1 MIMKTHSFLLL
12 AFFSILLWSCDG
24 MYDNVNTYYNEG
36 ETNYIAK
43 ADSVSTKA
51 GHNRVQLTWKV
62 NTDPRIKNLNVTWD
76 DGAKE
81 VTIPIEFSSLD
92 ENRYCTVIIDPVEEG
107 EHIFKLY
114 HTGNGDISVPTEAEA
129 NSYGARYE
137 AGLEPRPI
145 RSVTVNQGKVT
156 IEWRS
161 VVENCDVEVTYSTV
175 GGGTSKLSVG
185 PTELSTVIAD
195 AQPGGS
201 YSYTSTYL
209 PEEGAIDTFVVESG
223 PKTFPE

>member
-24 MYDNVNTYYNEG
+24 MYDNVNTYYSEG

-51 GHNRVQLTWKV
+51 GHNRVQITRKV

-81 VTIPIEFSSLD
+81 ITVPIEFSSLD
-92 ENRYCTVIIDPVEEG
+92 ENRFCTVVIDPVEEG

-114 HTGNGDISVPTEAEA
+114 HTGNGDKSIPTEAEA

-137 AGLEPRPI
+137 ASQAPRPI
-145 RSVTVNQGKVT
+145 RSVTLTNGKVT

-161 VVENCDVEVTYSTV
+161 VVENCNVEITYTNAA
-175 GGGTSKLSVG
+175 GGTSKLSVS
-185 PTELSTVIAD
+185 PTDLSTVIGD

-201 YSYTSTYL
+201 YSYASTYL
-209 PEEGAIDTFVVESG
+209 PEEGAIDTFVIESG
-223 PKTFPE
+223 PKVFPE

>member
-12 AFFSILLWSCDG
+12 AFFSILLCSCDG
-24 MYDNVNTYYNEG
+24 MYDNVNTYYSEG

-51 GHNRVQLTWKV
+51 GRDRVQIRWKV

-81 VTIPIEFSSLD
+81 ITVPIDFSTLD
-92 ENRYCTVIIDPVEEG
+92 ENRFCTIIIDPVEEG

-114 HTGNGDISVPTEAEA
+114 HTGNGDKSIPTETEA

-137 AGLEPRPI
+137 ESLTPRPI
-145 RSVTVNQGKVT
+145 RSVTLNKGKVT
-156 IEWRS
+156 IEWRT
-161 VVENCDVEVTYSTV
+161 VVENCEVEISYINAE
-175 GGGTSKLSVG
+175 GGTSKLSAD
-185 PTELSTVIAD
+185 PKALSTVIAD
-195 AQPGGS
+195 ALPGGAFS
-201 YSYTSTYL
+201 YVSTYL
-209 PEEGAIDTFVVESG
+209 PEEGAIDTFQIESE
-223 PKTFPE
+223 TLHFPE

>member
-1 MIMKTHSFLLL
+1 MIMKTHSLLL
-12 AFFSILLWSCDG
+12 LSFFGLLFWSCSG
-24 MYDNVNTYYNEG
+24 MYDNVDIYYNEG

-43 ADSVSTKA
+43 VDSVSMKA

-81 VTIPIEFSSLD
+81 VTVPIEFSSLD

-137 AGLEPRPI
+137 STLAPRAI
-145 RSVTVNQGKVT
+145 RSVTANSGKVT
-156 IEWRS
+156 IQWRA
-161 VVENCDVEVTYSTV
+161 VVENCEVEITYTNAE
-175 GGGTSKLSVG
+175 GQTAKKSVG
-185 PTELSTVIAD
+185 PSELSTVIGD
-195 AQPGGS
+195 ALPGGS

-209 PEEGAIDTFVVESG
+209 PEEGAIDTFVIESG
-223 PKTFPE
+223 TLKFPE